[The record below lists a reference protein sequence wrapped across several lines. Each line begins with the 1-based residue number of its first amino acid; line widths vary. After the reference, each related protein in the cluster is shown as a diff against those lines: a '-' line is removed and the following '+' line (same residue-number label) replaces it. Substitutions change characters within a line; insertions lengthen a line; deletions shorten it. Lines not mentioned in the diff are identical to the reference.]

1 MSALDHLIVSAVQVP
16 YVVGCDVCDNSGQED
31 PNVYGWHYYGALEP
45 GSVPPCAACDG
56 DTYGDLAR
64 FIPASSGTVYP
75 VGERMPVIQ
84 RGDCERCD
92 NGRNQNH
99 CYHCR
104 ESKRGVGF
112 VVFGDPVPV
121 HRMSIPPLRVEEWL
135 WLDTAAPQHRLEDMS
150 GRDISTPHLDHW
162 GWDDADRA
170 HPIVERGV
178 S

>member
-64 FIPASSGTVYP
+64 FIPASSGIEYP
-75 VGERMPVIQ
+75 VGERVEVVGFTACQPCD
-84 RGDCERCD
+84 DC
-92 NGRNQNH
+92 GWSGM
-99 CYHCR
+99 
-104 ESKRGVGF
+104 ESDSGPAGF

-121 HRMSIPPLRVEEWL
+121 FHSRHPVSSR
-135 WLDTAAPQHRLEDMS
+135 TAEYLMCGGGALQDWTDAS
-150 GRDISTPHLDHW
+150 GSNISVPHLTHW
-162 GWDDADRA
+162 AWDDADRA